1 MPMTRSKRLE
11 PIAQLQH
18 ARERDAAQAL
28 GQSRRR
34 LADEQ
39 ARLEELY
46 GYREQYARRYR
57 EALQQGLGVKAM
69 QDYQQFLTRLG
80 EAIEQQGRRIDQVRR
95 ELEASRA
102 RWLAVHVKAE
112 ALDAVLARCR
122 TEELRREARRE
133 QREHDERARRG
144 SVPTL
149 D

>member
-1 MPMTRSKRLE
+1 MNRAKRLE
-11 PIAQLQH
+11 PVSQVNH

-28 GQSRRR
+28 GRSRQR

-39 ARLEELY
+39 ARLEELH

-57 EALQQGLGVKAM
+57 EALQQGLGVQAM
-69 QDYQQFLTRLG
+69 QDYQRFLARLG
-80 EAIEQQGRRIDQVRR
+80 EAIEQQGRRIELVRQ

-102 RWLAVHVKAE
+102 RWLASHMKTE
-112 ALDAVLARCR
+112 ALEAVLARYR

-144 SVPTL
+144 PGPAL